1 MSMSS
6 FVAKIGAPLAA
17 VCIVVGLSAMG
28 SAASSADDG
37 SGSTPPPTT
46 TTPASPNGHPWHN

>member
-17 VCIVVGLSAMG
+17 VCIVVGLSAL
-28 SAASSADDG
+28 G
-37 SGSTPPPTT
+37 SGASTADEGGTTPPPTT
-46 TTPASPNGHPWHN
+46 TTPASPNGNPWHN